1 MRREDL
7 LKKRRHSSSSGKEM
21 KSYFKKNRKELSR
34 QQSSFMTKG
43 LGRNKTR
50 QRKLP
55 PN

>member
-7 LKKRRHSSSSGKEM
+7 LKRRRLLSNSGKEM
-21 KSYFKKNRKELSR
+21 KNYYKKNRKELSR

-43 LGRNKTR
+43 LRRNKTR
-50 QRKLP
+50 QKKLL